1 MIEFKQSAERKMKAG
16 EKLTL
21 DELRIIFQEN

>member
-1 MIEFKQSAERKMKAG
+1 LRDFREKAQEKFKAG

-21 DELRIIFQEN
+21 DELRMAFEDG